1 MRTLAYTF
9 LLLFSWVSA
18 KAQVYVNPVFDRT
31 DVPSL
36 HIDKIEMTKAATV
49 IHCTYFAVA
58 GSWAN
63 ISRDVYLQ
71 DEKTRKKYPLIKC
84 DGFPFGPER
93 KSFLFDE
100 KYEVSFYFS
109 PMKMQGKFDFIE
121 NPNEQAFNVYGI
133 DINNQYVKQYNE
145 SDIKR
150 FSNMASFYESSGDI
164 NNAIQ
169 NKEEEIKA
177 TQYVNGVKSEAYLV
191 SLFSLAIMHDKYELY
206 GDAVKEMELLAKL
219 QAEIWGTNDWQYA
232 LQLRTFGQFYSH
244 AKMSEQAIKKYKE
257 SIALYEKLNIVDDQ
271 YILAL
276 SFLSNEYQSIE
287 KEDEALIFQNKVIQ
301 ARKKLGN
308 SEKYLHE
315 LEMML
320 ISGRSNDRILIV
332 EKELKDLP
340 AFVDTI
346 SMAYTNM
353 LKAMVVAYEIIRE
366 DYEKASYYCDRSLS
380 ILKLNESENILR
392 IAEMLGRK
400 SRYLC
405 WLNLYKESIE
415 TGENAKMI
423 FDTYDVKPDIYI
435 TILQDLAR
443 CYLEAYDYEKSDSY
457 LKQMEELCKEKKDWL
472 SLAEAYNSIGN
483 NYKYSEQLDKAEQY
497 LIKAIEVLNAHDDA
511 RQYIIDVIEQTGNR
525 EIDNP
530 STLASIQYRI
540 DIDKWGFNGELASI
554 YQKQGKMSNAI
565 AKEIDNEEILKQ
577 IGDEQMYVM
586 HLGALAHYYIED
598 KQYDIAQKS
607 IDQILL
613 LDKGNNYMI
622 LPKSYFFM
630 AIIAKESGKLNEAI
644 QYFEKAAKL
653 SKLSNNLN
661 EQFFIQAGLSGL
673 YCDKGLYDKAEE
685 KLSEVL
691 GLVQNTIM
699 NDITGMKSNQ
709 KQRLWDKYELFFV
722 KYRDIVEKAGWNP
735 VNNSK
740 LFDFT
745 LFSKSLLLDSDSSDK
760 QTSQKRMSI
769 KWRDIQKSLSDDD
782 IAIEFVSIVD
792 SLYYSTYYA
801 LVIDKSCDYP
811 NIITLYKD
819 SDFEKKIQNRHKFV
833 IDVVG
838 DLVWKPILRQYV
850 PKNIFF
856 SPDGILHRVPIEY
869 SNVDGIGEMNDKYNM
884 FRLSSTKEI
893 VFNKQKDTIKKAAL
907 FGGLDYN
914 GISNNADIG
923 DNSTNLMRSIN
934 ERGGFEPLYGTY
946 EEITEIGNILKSNNV
961 ATTIYAEDCGTE
973 EIFKNLSG
981 KNVNVLHLS
990 THGMYVNP
998 GDAEQKKNTNNFDFL
1013 ELISNEKD
1021 PVKEDKVMT
1030 HSFLIM
1036 SGGNK
1041 TIQRKSIVQ
1050 GTEDGILTASE
1061 ISHMDL
1067 QKLDLVV
1074 LSACETAL
1082 GDINYSGIYG
1092 LQRGFKKAGAKT
1104 ILMSLDKVDDEA
1116 TRLLMVEFYRN
1127 LMSGKTKH
1135 QSLKNA
1141 LHYLR
1146 QVDNGKYDKPEYW
1159 ASFIMLDGL
1168 N

>member
-9 LLLFSWVSA
+9 LLLFSWVFA
-18 KAQVYVNPVFDRT
+18 KAQVYDNPVFDRT
-31 DVPSL
+31 DVPML
-36 HIDKIEMTKAATV
+36 HIDKIEITKTATV
-49 IHCTYFAVA
+49 VHCTYIAVA

-71 DEKTRKKYPLIKC
+71 DEKTKKKSPLVKC
-84 DGFPFGPER
+84 DGFPFGPE
-93 KSFLFDE
+93 KKTFLFDE
-100 KYEVSFYFS
+100 SYEVSFYFS
-109 PMKMQGKFDFIE
+109 PTEFQGKVDFIE
-121 NPNEQAFNVYGI
+121 NPNDQAFNIYGI
-133 DINNQYVKQYNE
+133 DISNHYSKHYRE

-150 FSNMASFYESSGDI
+150 FSDMASFYESSGDI
-164 NNAIQ
+164 HKAIQ

-177 TQYVNGVKSEAYLV
+177 TQYVHGVKSDAFLV
-191 SLFSLAIMHDKYELY
+191 SLFSLAILHDKYEMY
-206 GDAVKEMELLAKL
+206 GVAVQEMDTLTKL
-219 QAEIWGTNDWQYA
+219 QAELWGTNDWQYA

-287 KEDEALIFQNKVIQ
+287 KEDEALIFQNKAIQ

-353 LKAMVVAYEIIRE
+353 LKAMVVAYDIIRE
-366 DYEKASYYCDRSLS
+366 DHEKASYYCDRSLS

-435 TILQDLAR
+435 TILQDLAW

-457 LKQMEELCKEKKDWL
+457 LKLMGEICEERKDWL
-472 SLAEAYNSIGN
+472 SLAEAYKSIGN
-483 NYKYSEQLDKAEQY
+483 NYKYSEQLDKAEKY
-497 LIKAIEVLNAHDDA
+497 LKKAIQILNAHDDA
-511 RQYIIDVIEQTGNR
+511 SQYIKDAIEQTGNR

-530 STLASIQYRI
+530 STLASIKYRI
-540 DIDKWGFNGELASI
+540 DIDKCGCYGELARI
-554 YQKQGKMSNAI
+554 YQKQGKISDAI
-565 AKEIDNEEILKQ
+565 EKEIGKEVILKE
-577 IGDEQMYVM
+577 IGDEQMYAR
-586 HLGALAHYYIED
+586 HLEPLAEYYIED
-598 KQYDIAQKS
+598 KQYENAKDI
-607 IDQILL
+607 IEQIIQ
-613 LDKGNNYMI
+613 LDKDNKYKI
-622 LPKSYFFM
+622 LPMSY
-630 AIIAKESGKLNEAI
+630 ALLAKISKETGKLNESI
-644 QYFEKAAKL
+644 QYFEKAAHL

-661 EQFFIQAGLSGL
+661 EQFGIQAALSGI
-673 YCDKGLYDKAEE
+673 YCDNGFYDKAEE
-685 KLSEVL
+685 KLAEVL
-691 GLVQNTIM
+691 ELAQNAVM

-722 KYRDIVEKAGWNP
+722 KYRDVVEKVGWNP

-811 NIITLYKD
+811 NIITLYKE
-819 SDFEKKIQNRHKFV
+819 SDLERIKQNNHKAIV
-833 IDVVG
+833 DLVG
-838 DLVWKPILRQYV
+838 NLVWKPILKQYS
-850 PKNIFF
+850 PKNIYF
-856 SPDGILHRVPIEY
+856 SPDGIFHRLAIEY

-923 DNSTNLMRSIN
+923 DDSTNLMRSIN
-934 ERGGFEPLYGTY
+934 ERGGFEPLYETY
-946 EEITEIGNILKSNNV
+946 EEVIDIGNILKSSNI
-961 ATTIYAEDCGTE
+961 ATTLFTGDSGTE
-973 EIFKNLSG
+973 ESFKNLSG
-981 KNVNVLHLS
+981 KNINVLHLS
-990 THGMYVNP
+990 THGMYVNLN
-998 GDAEQKKNTNNFDFL
+998 DVEQKKNANNFDFL
-1013 ELISNEKD
+1013 ELVSNEKD
-1021 PVKEDKVMT
+1021 PVT

-1041 TIQRKSIVQ
+1041 TIQREAIVQ
-1050 GTEDGILTASE
+1050 DTEDGILTASE

-1067 QKLDLVV
+1067 QNLDLVV

-1082 GDINYSGIYG
+1082 GDINYSGIFG

-1104 ILMSLDKVDDEA
+1104 ILMSHDKVDDDA
-1116 TRLLMVEFYRN
+1116 TKRLMVEFYRN
-1127 LMSGKTKH
+1127 LMSGKNKL
-1135 QSLKNA
+1135 QSLKDA
-1141 LHYLR
+1141 QQYLR